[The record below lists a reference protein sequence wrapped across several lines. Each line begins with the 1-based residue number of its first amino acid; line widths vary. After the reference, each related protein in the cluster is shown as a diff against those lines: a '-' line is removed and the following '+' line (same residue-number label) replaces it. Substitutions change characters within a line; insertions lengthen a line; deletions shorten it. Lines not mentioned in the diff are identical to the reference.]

1 MRTASQSDVG
11 RASRENQDA
20 HGEFQSR
27 TGERLLVVA
36 DGMGG
41 HVGGATASR
50 ICVETLGA
58 ALVDTDDA
66 PDVRLRRGLALA
78 NERIRETAE
87 RQPELAG
94 MGATAVAL
102 VFGAHARARGRWVG
116 GRPADRC

>member
-11 RASRENQDA
+11 RARRENQDA

-66 PDVRLRRGLALA
+66 PDVRLRRGLPPAD
-78 NERIRETAE
+78 ERRPETAE
-87 RQPELAG
+87 RPPPLPGLGAAAG
-94 MGATAVAL
+94 PPL
-102 VFGAHARARGRWVG
+102 VG
-116 GRPADRC
+116 G